1 MVQVLAK
8 LCRLYPESTWSI
20 PRPPSGIMYCH
31 ATGVSL
37 YWQAGCI
44 HEASAIQFLCTRKDG
59 PAPNE
64 LDIVFCDIRS
74 LECFVESNRQCGV
87 WDAYSLQTGNNFRT
101 MRLEAGQAFGMDGAE
116 VNGGAGVMVIFTTF
130 LASTPRLES
139 ESRMEEKALMRAV
152 IKSTTC
158 CCSSE
163 VGASGFD
170 SAEKKDLN

>member
-1 MVQVLAK
+1 
-8 LCRLYPESTWSI
+8 
-20 PRPPSGIMYCH
+20 
-31 ATGVSL
+31 
-37 YWQAGCI
+37 
-44 HEASAIQFLCTRKDG
+44 
-59 PAPNE
+59 
-64 LDIVFCDIRS
+64 
-74 LECFVESNRQCGV
+74 
-87 WDAYSLQTGNNFRT
+87 

-152 IKSTTC
+152 IKSPTC